1 MRWFGGT
8 SAVLCRSTGALVSAC
23 ALRSLILWQVCPTG
37 RSVLIVADDIVRIE
51 EQRDRT
57 WADLARGPAAQQALS
72 DHAARLYR
80 EAFGD
85 AELLELDFG
94 GTVFLFDDFAA
105 EDGREQRTVAAWRI
119 VPKHASARDRSRQA
133 GFPLHASLIAAGFER
148 GHLIARASGGP
159 LDINLYP
166 QAWQVN
172 QGRSE
177 DGKEFRRL
185 ETLAARNPGCLQFS
199 RLIWSG
205 DDSVPVAHHILVA
218 IEGQP
223 VAQGVFSNSP
233 SPRPARVP
241 AAAGARMQAGTRF
254 HRTVQSDF
262 LAGLAG
268 AQAFPER
275 SIPLMDNAHGRV
287 DLLIVPSGPERTG
300 VVVEIKNTDFDV
312 LEPHRVGRNAR
323 RHLSQLQHYLDRIV
337 DGIGT
342 GEWDSASGVLL
353 YPSRPRLPG
362 RAEEVEAI
370 AERKALTVAWRDE
383 CNW

>member
-1 MRWFGGT
+1 M
-8 SAVLCRSTGALVSAC
+8 LVMD
-23 ALRSLILWQVCPTG
+23 
-37 RSVLIVADDIVRIE
+37 DDIVRIE
-51 EQRDRT
+51 QQRART
-57 WADLARGPAAQQALS
+57 WADLARGPAPPQALS
-72 DHAARLYR
+72 DYATKLYR
-80 EAFGD
+80 EAFPD

-94 GTVFLFDDFAA
+94 ETVFLFDTFAA
-105 EDGREQRTVAAWRI
+105 ADGREQRTVAGWRV

-133 GFPLHASLIAAGFER
+133 GFPLHASLIAAGYER

-185 ETLAARNPGCLQFS
+185 EILAARNPGCLQFS

-205 DDSVPVAHHILVA
+205 ADSVPAAHHMLVA
-218 IEGQP
+218 IDGQP
-223 VAQGVFSNSP
+223 VAQGVFDNSP
-233 SPRPARVP
+233 IPRPPRMP
-241 AAAGARMQAGTRF
+241 AAVRTRMQAGTKF
-254 HRTVQSDF
+254 HHDVQSDF

-268 AQAFPER
+268 ARAFVEKR
-275 SIPLMDNAHGRV
+275 ISLMNNAYGVV
-287 DLLIVPSGPERTG
+287 DLLIVPSGPERMG
-300 VVVEIKNTDFDV
+300 LVVEIKNTDFDV
-312 LEPHRVGRNAR
+312 LKPHRIGPNAR
-323 RHLSQLQHYLDRIV
+323 RHLNQLQHYLDRIV

-370 AERKALTVAWRDE
+370 AGRKALTVVWRDE
-383 CNW
+383 CDW

>member
-1 MRWFGGT
+1 M
-8 SAVLCRSTGALVSAC
+8 LVM
-23 ALRSLILWQVCPTG
+23 G
-37 RSVLIVADDIVRIE
+37 DDIVRIE
-51 EQRDRT
+51 QQRART

-72 DHAARLYR
+72 DYATKLYR

-94 GTVFLFDDFAA
+94 ETVFLFDNFAA
-105 EDGREQRTVAAWRI
+105 ADGREQRTVAGWRV

-133 GFPLHASLIAAGFER
+133 GFPLHASLIAAGYER

-185 ETLAARNPGCLQFS
+185 EMLAARNPGCLQFS

-205 DDSVPVAHHILVA
+205 DGSVPAAHHMLVA
-218 IEGQP
+218 IDGQP

-233 SPRPARVP
+233 MPRPARVP
-241 AAAGARMQAGTRF
+241 AAVRDRMQAGTQF
-254 HRTVQSDF
+254 HRDVQGDF

-268 AQAFPER
+268 ADAVAER
-275 SIPLMDNAHGRV
+275 CIRLMDNAHGRV
-287 DLLIVPSGPERTG
+287 DLLIVPSGPERMG
-300 VVVEIKNTDFDV
+300 LVVETRTPTSTCSSRI
-312 LEPHRVGRNAR
+312 G
-323 RHLSQLQHYLDRIV
+323 SDRTRE
-337 DGIGT
+337 GISISCST
-342 GEWDSASGVLL
+342 TSTAS
-353 YPSRPRLPG
+353 SM
-362 RAEEVEAI
+362 A
-370 AERKALTVAWRDE
+370 
-383 CNW
+383 